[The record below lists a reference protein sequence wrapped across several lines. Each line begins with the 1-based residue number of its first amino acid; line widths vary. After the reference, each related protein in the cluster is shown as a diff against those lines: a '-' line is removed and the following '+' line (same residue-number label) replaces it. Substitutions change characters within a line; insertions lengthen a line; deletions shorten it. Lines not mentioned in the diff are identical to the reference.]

1 MLRLLLIGFSFLC
14 IKTINAQEN
23 AKYFVSFYNLNSSN
37 FDQTKNLLERVTQ
50 ATSIQFDKIDSVF
63 TITTDK
69 ILDKNIVTG
78 KMLKNYFPI
87 KTIIKEG
94 ELPEPFP
101 LLINTGN
108 PEQDALM
115 YEEKKN
121 NWVKKYP
128 KEYKK
133 MTETLSK

>member
-1 MLRLLLIGFSFLC
+1 MLRLLLIGFCFLC
-14 IKTINAQEN
+14 TKTINAQEN
-23 AKYFVSFYNLNSSN
+23 TKYFVSFYNLNSSN